1 MYPKKELAQIIIA
14 ACRQFE
20 IQTVVISPGSRN
32 APLTIGF
39 SNHKDFETL
48 SIVDERCA
56 AFFALGIAQQTL
68 KPVALVCTSG
78 SALLNYYP
86 AIAEAYYSQIPLVVI
101 SADRPAHLIDIGDGQ
116 TIRQENV
123 FQNHILYSAN
133 LKEFDA
139 KNSVKVLSKAF
150 SLLRQVKGP
159 IHINAPFNEPLYETI
174 ATMNDFRFIAEESD
188 LQDTIDYE
196 NLASQWNSAKKKM
209 ILVGVHSP
217 NAALEIL
224 LDKVADDPSVL
235 VFTETTSNLYNKR
248 FVNSIDNLIFNLTEE
263 EFTSLQPDILLTFGG
278 MIVSKKIKK
287 FLRNYSPKEHWHVN
301 ELRAFDTYQVLSK
314 HLKIDSHSF
323 FKHFCELVDYDN
335 KSTYESTWTH
345 YKQRIREKHNHYIK
359 TAPYSDLKVFEQV
372 LKVIPDFSEVQ
383 FSNSAIIR
391 YSQLF
396 EMNSTIT
403 VFCNRGTSGIDGSTS
418 TALGAAYATQ
428 KPTTLITG
436 DLSFFYDSNALWNNY
451 IPSDVRIVII
461 NNSGGGIFKIIP
473 GPKKSTALKYFETP
487 HCLTAEHLCVMFG
500 FEYSTAHN
508 LKTLAEEV
516 VGFYDKS
523 DKPKVLEVFTPSDLN
538 DLVLKEYINN
548 LK

>member
-68 KPVALVCTSG
+68 NPVALVCTSG

-123 FQNHILYSAN
+123 FKNHILYSAN

-139 KNSVKVLSKAF
+139 ENSIKALSKAF

-159 IHINAPFNEPLYETI
+159 IHINAPFNEPLYETV

-287 FLRNYSPKEHWHVN
+287 FLRDYSPKEHWHVN